1 MIMDEKFNSQ
11 KMAIIAY
18 ITVCLVWGSTYLAI
32 KFAVLDLPPMLSAG
46 IRFVCAG
53 LIMFGFSRWKN
64 RPLPHKEQIFH
75 QALVGLFVLLGG
87 NGLVVIGSQ
96 WLHSSVAALL
106 FATVPLF
113 IAILELLLPG
123 GEKLIW
129 PGWLGL
135 IIGFIGVALLVLTGQ
150 KNLDISLIGAVT
162 VLIGAIFWASGSVFS
177 KRIKSG
183 GAIEVNLSIQSL
195 AAGLGFLFTGLL
207 LGEANSVT
215 ISRSGVLAI
224 LYLIFFGSLLGYN
237 AYIYLLSVWPAAKV
251 GTYAY
256 INPFIAIFLGH
267 LILDEPLT
275 IFVFIGTAV
284 ILTGVFL
291 VQFSKTEKKE
301 PEQLTM

>member
-1 MIMDEKFNSQ
+1 MEEKFNSQ

-32 KFAVLDLPPMLSAG
+32 KLAVLDLPPMLSTG

-64 RPLPHKEQIFH
+64 RPLPSKEQIRH
-75 QALVGLFVLLGG
+75 QALVGLLLLLGG

-106 FATVPLF
+106 FATVPFF

-129 PGWLGL
+129 TGWLGL

-150 KNLDISLIGAVT
+150 KNLDISFIGVVT
-162 VLIGAIFWASGSVFS
+162 VLIGAISWASGSVFS

-183 GAIEVNLSIQSL
+183 GAIEMNLSIQSL
-195 AAGLGFLFTGLL
+195 AAGLGFLVTGLL

-256 INPFIAIFLGH
+256 INPFVAIFLGH

-275 IFVFIGTAV
+275 IFVFIGTSV

-291 VQFSKTEKKE
+291 VQFSKTKKKE
-301 PEQLTM
+301 PEHITM